1 MAKDKRPALQFYIGD
16 WKKDPELRACSLA
29 ARGLWVDMICIM
41 YESERRGYLLVRNR
55 PPTTAELARN
65 VGADAAE
72 VRTLLAELENAGVY
86 SIVDGVIVCRR
97 MVRDAELSEK
107 NKANGSKGGNPS
119 LKRGSDNR
127 GVGSSDNPPLI
138 PPSAK
143 TDNRFVEDEDEEE
156 ESCSLSSG
164 SKGLEPFEADP
175 PAKLGPGMP
184 GFTQF
189 MNAYPRHRL
198 DGDGTNR
205 RLWIEMNC
213 EPNAAAILAG
223 LEAHKASG
231 KWQEAH
237 GQFVPKASNFLKE
250 DTWNRPPMEATNGPD
265 HRNQSHRRP
274 SPEDARRAADRAQR
288 VGGGEVGPIPILGR
302 RGAG

>member
-1 MAKDKRPALQFYIGD
+1 MAKDKRPAMQLYIGD
-16 WKKDPELRACSLA
+16 WKKDPNVRACSIA
-29 ARGLWVDMICIM
+29 ARGLWFEMICAM
-41 YESERRGYLLVRNR
+41 FECEPRGYMLVGSKQATVPQIAKMSGCDVAETESLLK
-55 PPTTAELARN
+55 
-65 VGADAAE
+65 
-72 VRTLLAELENAGVY
+72 ELEDARVFSRTDDGTIY
-86 SIVDGVIVCRR
+86 SRR
-97 MVRDAELSEK
+97 MVRDEQLR
-107 NKANGSKGGNPS
+107 SKRQECGKMGGNPN
-119 LKRGSDNR
+119 LVNQM
-127 GVGSSDNPPLI
+127 VNHVVNQEVNHPLNPDLI
-138 PPSAK
+138 QS
-143 TDNRFVEDEDEEE
+143 VEDEDEDRKP
-156 ESCSLSSG
+156 SSLSSG
-164 SKGLEPFEADP
+164 SKGLEPFEADQ

-205 RLWIEMNC
+205 RLWVGMNC

-237 GQFVPKASNFLKE
+237 GQFVPKASNFLKNE
-250 DTWNRPPMEATNGPD
+250 TWNCPPMEATNGPD